1 MMYIDG
7 ELVPK
12 VVIVESIQ
20 AHTEQELKKVEM
32 DELKRVQFAAKCVA
46 EFLSMDVAQRQVN
59 T

>member
-32 DELKRVQFAAKCVA
+32 DELKRVQFAAKYVA

>member
-1 MMYIDG
+1 MYIDG

-32 DELKRVQFAAKCVA
+32 DELKRVQFAAKYVA

>member
-1 MMYIDG
+1 M
-7 ELVPK
+7 PK

-32 DELKRVQFAAKCVA
+32 DELKRVQFAAKYVA

>member
-32 DELKRVQFAAKCVA
+32 DELKRVQFAAKYVA
-46 EFLSMDVAQRQVN
+46 EFLSTDVAQRQVN